1 MANII
6 VPDIDKIW
14 GSLPD
19 TPLRP
24 LDAAIEFLHKL
35 EQGINPPDYSLV
47 EIHSD
52 VLVCLG
58 FVANELAINL
68 RSYAMS

>member
-24 LDAAIEFLHKL
+24 LDGVIEFLHKL
-35 EQGINPPDYSLV
+35 EQGINPPDYPLSKSIVTCSFASALWRSSSLL
-47 EIHSD
+47 I
-52 VLVCLG
+52 
-58 FVANELAINL
+58 L
-68 RSYAMS
+68 RIYAMS